1 MHLRMRQWMFVV
13 AGSASL
19 GAAAPCMADAQVRLK
34 TAGAH
39 PMQYYLSLPR
49 GWTPARKWPVLMVFE
64 GADRQFEK
72 FGDTYVRARANEPF
86 IIVAPLI
93 LSNRGA
99 ASPRDKEYQYPK
111 AAWDRIAADGA
122 CKFDLDGVAAI
133 SAELQRDFGAQSR
146 FYFASLES
154 GAHIEWA
161 WLFRYPET
169 VRAAAFVTPNYI
181 GRCMDDA
188 AFSKSSAMRTVPVQI
203 LHGARDTVWQHL
215 SPQAFTAKRLGE
227 AHGMRGIVE
236 RAIAGRGYGPLA
248 DEVVQWFA
256 DVRIPRQTR

>member
-1 MHLRMRQWMFVV
+1 MHAQMMRWTRMV
-13 AGSASL
+13 AGAAVMA
-19 GAAAPCMADAQVRLK
+19 AAAPVAGAQVRLK
-34 TAGAH
+34 TTGAH
-39 PMQYYLSLPR
+39 SMQYYLSLPR

-99 ASPRDKEYQYPK
+99 ASARDKEYQYPK

-122 CKFDLDGVAAI
+122 CKFDLDGIAAI
-133 SAELQRDFGAQSR
+133 IAELQRDFGAQNR

-161 WLFRYPET
+161 WLFRFPET

-188 AFSKSSAMRTVPVQI
+188 SFSKSTAGRGVPVQI

-215 SPQAFTAKRLGE
+215 SPQAFNAKRIGE
-227 AHGMRGIVE
+227 AHGMKNIVE
-236 RAIAGRGYGPLA
+236 RIIAGRGYGPLA

-256 DVRIPRQTR
+256 DVRIPRDTR